1 MLDQSPTGYV
11 GLPVVLLV
19 NMHNKHNVNG
29 ECSGRLCRSM
39 WLMLIKNVIIIYSL
53 MVNVHVY
60 SIVMNVIPLLEA
72 LIYEKLCSKE
82 MSGIEHFKV
91 SSMQFFLLFK
101 CRLSNFM
108 TLLFSGSLWFQ

>member
-1 MLDQSPTGYV
+1 MLAYTQPGFTSIPMSDVSSSCVGKNCRHVDWWMLGYPVMLDQSPTGYV

-39 WLMLIKNVIIIYSL
+39 WLILIKSVIIIYSL

-60 SIVMNVIPLLEA
+60 SIVMNVIPLL
-72 LIYEKLCSKE
+72 KL
-82 MSGIEHFKV
+82 
-91 SSMQFFLLFK
+91 
-101 CRLSNFM
+101 
-108 TLLFSGSLWFQ
+108 